1 LNIALILGMESA
13 GIQILRY
20 TSSIKVIDYPSA
32 DPAGMRWQIRILS
45 GVRII
50 FSSGKFL
57 IYASRFSRRRE
68 RLKTVG
74 RAVVRVAER
83 LGVDIEVYSRRN
95 VLSIFVYYMNEN
107 NGEIPV
113 YCDWGKTLNEE
124 DVYHS
129 IRSVVY
135 ALSFH
140 PKYEVLQTIRKR

>member
-1 LNIALILGMESA
+1 MENA
-13 GIQILRY
+13 EIQILRY

-32 DPAGMRWQIRILS
+32 DPAGMRWRIRILN

-50 FSSGKFL
+50 FSNEKFL
-57 IYASRFSRRRE
+57 IYASRFSRRRD

-83 LGVDIEVYSRRN
+83 LGVNIEVYPRKN
-95 VLSIFVYYMNEN
+95 ILSIFVYYTNGNNE
-107 NGEIPV
+107 EIPV

-124 DVYHS
+124 DVYHA
-129 IRSVVY
+129 IRSVIY

-140 PKYEVLQTIRKR
+140 PRYEVLQTIRKR